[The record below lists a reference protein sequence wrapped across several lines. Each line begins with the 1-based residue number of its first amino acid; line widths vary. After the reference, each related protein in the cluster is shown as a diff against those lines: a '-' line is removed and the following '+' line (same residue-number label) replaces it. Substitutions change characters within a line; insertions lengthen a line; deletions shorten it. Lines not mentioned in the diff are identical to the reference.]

1 MEEPKGWTWCL
12 SILYLYI
19 IVCYHCHYYEI
30 KVIAVIR
37 MIIIID
43 LFSVELLSVWIAI
56 YDKYDGDDDD
66 DDDDDD
72 GVSIVDG
79 NPFSLLES

>member
-1 MEEPKGWTWCL
+1 
-12 SILYLYI
+12 
-19 IVCYHCHYYEI
+19 
-30 KVIAVIR
+30 